1 MADMAPET
9 SPIREHVEADPATGP
24 RSPLRMAVLVDG
36 FEQPVWVT
44 SMLRQ
49 IVDAGVAEIVLVIV
63 NAAEADAPAV
73 VRRSLPQR
81 VANWWRKRDVL
92 AYAAYRKLDHRRY
105 LQPGDPEASDD
116 ATPLFAGRPVVRV
129 SPRMTKFCDY
139 FDDAAVTEIRGYD
152 VDVALRLGFRIL
164 KGDALQIAR
173 YGVWS
178 FHHGDNRRNR
188 GGPAGFWEVM
198 DDEPVTGAVLQV
210 LSEELDAGLVLAR
223 SYSSTNPIS
232 VTSNKH
238 NYYWQAAPLL
248 LSSLRDLRVRGDA
261 MLDEAYVANEWHAYS
276 ERLFVAPRGGE
287 MLRLMGRLALRLASR
302 KLRELLT
309 QDQWFIAYRVTKPV
323 AGHENVPD
331 GSPHRFKE
339 LIPPNDRFWADPIP
353 VVADGKRYIFFEEFI
368 TSSPHAHICVMEVDE
383 RGNLGT
389 PRRVLER
396 PDHLSYPFVFEWNG
410 AWYMIPETLKQRAVE
425 LYRATRFP
433 DEWVPD
439 RTLLSD
445 VAAVD
450 ATVAEIDG
458 RWWMFVGVRAPGA
471 REASMLQIYHAASP
485 LGPWEPHAL
494 NPVKIDVR
502 SARPAGP
509 LFRHNGH
516 WYRPAQCGAPTY
528 GSATVVNRIV
538 ELTTS
543 SFHEVEVSRLTPTW
557 RPGLNGTHTIA
568 AAGGITVIDARRV
581 RRRF

>member
-1 MADMAPET
+1 MSDVSAESSSPRDHARSAADAAP
-9 SPIREHVEADPATGP
+9 RA
-24 RSPLRMAVLVDG
+24 PLRMAVLVDG

-49 IVDAGVAEIVLVIV
+49 IIEAGVAEIALVVV

-73 VRRSLPQR
+73 VRRTPLAR

-92 AYAAYRKLDHRRY
+92 PYAAYRKFDRRRY
-105 LQPGDPEASDD
+105 AQKGDPEENEDAS
-116 ATPLFAGRPVVRV
+116 ALFNGAPVIRV
-129 SPRMTKFCDY
+129 LPRMTKFCDY
-139 FDDAAVTEIRGYD
+139 FDDVSVAEIRTHD

-164 KGDALQIAR
+164 KGDALHIAR

-198 DDEPVTGAVLQV
+198 DDEPVTGAILQV

-248 LSSLRDLRVRGDA
+248 LATLRDLRVRGAALLDDA
-261 MLDEAYVANEWHAYS
+261 RASNEWHAYS
-276 ERLFVAPRGGE
+276 ERLFVAPRGME
-287 MLRLMGRLALRLASR
+287 MLGLMARIAARLVSR
-302 KLRELLT
+302 KVHTMLAN
-309 QDQWFIAYRVTKPV
+309 DQWFMAYRVAKP
-323 AGHENVPD
+323 APGAENVPD

-339 LIPPNDRFWADPIP
+339 LIPPADRFWADPIP
-353 VVADGKRYIFFEEFI
+353 VVADGRRYVFFEEFI
-368 TSSPHAHICVMEVDE
+368 TSLPHAHICVAEIDE
-383 RGNLGT
+383 RGAFGT

-396 PDHLSYPFVFEWNG
+396 PYHLSYPFVFQHDGE
-410 AWYMIPETLKQRAVE
+410 WYMIPETLQQRTVE

-433 DEWVPD
+433 DEWTLD
-439 RTLLSD
+439 RTLLSN

-471 REASMLQIYHAASP
+471 KEASLLDIYHAASP
-485 LGPWEPHAL
+485 LGPWQPHAL

-509 LFRHNGH
+509 LFRHNGQ

-538 ELTTS
+538 ELTPTT
-543 SFHEVEVSRLTPTW
+543 FREVETSKLSPTW

-568 AAGGITVIDARRV
+568 AAGGVTFIDARQV

>member
-1 MADMAPET
+1 MTVARP
-9 SPIREHVEADPATGP
+9 
-24 RSPLRMAVLVDG
+24 PLRMAVMVDG
-36 FEQPVWVT
+36 FAQPVWVT

-49 IVDAGVAEIVLVIV
+49 IVDAGVAEIVLVVV
-63 NAAEADAPAV
+63 NAAEADVPAV
-73 VRRSLPQR
+73 VPRSALER

-92 AYAAYRKLDHRRY
+92 PYAAYRKFDHRRY
-105 LQPGDPEASDD
+105 MRRGDPEEMED
-116 ATPLFAGRPVVRV
+116 ATPLFAGAPAIRV

-139 FDDAAVTEIRGYD
+139 FDDAAVAEIRAHD
-152 VDVALRLGFRIL
+152 ADVALRLGFRIL
-164 KGDALQIAR
+164 KGDALHVAR
-173 YGVWS
+173 FGVWS

-210 LSEELDAGLVLAR
+210 LTEELDAGLVLAR

-248 LSSLRDLRVRGDA
+248 LSTLRDLRVRGDA
-261 MLDEAYVANEWHAYS
+261 LLEEARATNEWHAYS
-276 ERLFVAPRGGE
+276 ERLFVAPRGAE
-287 MLRLMGRLALRLASR
+287 MLALMVRLAFRLASR
-302 KLRELLT
+302 KLRTLLT
-309 QDQWFIAYRVTKPV
+309 RDQWFMAYRVTKPKP
-323 AGHENVPD
+323 GEESVPN
-331 GSPHRFKE
+331 GSPHKFKE
-339 LIPPNDRFWADPIP
+339 LIPPADRFWADPIP
-353 VVADGKRYIFFEEFI
+353 VVADGRRYVFFEEFI
-368 TSSPHAHICVMEVDE
+368 TSTPHAHICVAEIDE
-383 RGNLGT
+383 RGAFGT

-396 PDHLSYPFVFEWNG
+396 PYHLSYPFVFAWNG
-410 AWYMIPETLKQRAVE
+410 EWYMIPETLKQRAVE

-433 DEWVPD
+433 DEWVLD
-439 RTLLSD
+439 RTLLAD
-445 VAAVD
+445 IAAVD

-471 REASMLQIYHAASP
+471 EEASMLHVYHAATP

-538 ELTTS
+538 ELSES
-543 SFHEVEVSRLTPTW
+543 SFREVEASRLLPTW
-557 RPGLNGTHTIA
+557 RPGLNGTHTLA
-568 AAGGITVIDARRV
+568 AAGGVTVIDARQI